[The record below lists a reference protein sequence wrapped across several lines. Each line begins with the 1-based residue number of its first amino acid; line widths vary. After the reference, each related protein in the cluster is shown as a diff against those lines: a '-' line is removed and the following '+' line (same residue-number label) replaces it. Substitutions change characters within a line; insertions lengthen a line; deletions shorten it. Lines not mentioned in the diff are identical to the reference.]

1 MPTHSEKRYLAYTP
15 KQIFSLVSDI
25 EKYPEFLPWCYD
37 LKTNSR
43 TENIIEAD
51 MIIGFKLIRERF
63 TTRVKL
69 APHDLIKV
77 EYINGPFKYLN
88 NSWNFAPS
96 GRHGCMVDFFVE
108 FEFKS
113 IFLGRVMGLIFSEA
127 MSKMVNAFEV
137 RAEELY
143 KN

>member
-1 MPTHSEKRYLAYTP
+1 MPTHSEKKYLAYTP
-15 KQIFSLVSDI
+15 KQLFLLVSDI

-37 LKTNSR
+37 LKTISR
-43 TENIIEAD
+43 TESIVEAD
-51 MIIGFKLIRERF
+51 MVIGFKLIREKF
-63 TTRVKL
+63 ATRVKL
-69 APHDLIKV
+69 APYNLINV

-88 NSWNFAPS
+88 NSWNFSPS
-96 GRHGCMVDFFVE
+96 GKQGCMIDFFVE

-113 IFLGRVMGLIFSEA
+113 ILLGKVMDLIFSEA
-127 MSKMVNAFEV
+127 MRKMIHAFEV